1 MSEVNQ
7 GGFKVTGVSGDED
20 YAKAFSGTEQEAA
33 AEAAAVETEDAAAVE
48 TQEAATE
55 QATEDKPTFDVKA
68 VFGEGFETFEDV
80 KARLDALSKRPDI
93 ELDDELLS
101 LAEAKKQGWSI
112 DEYLRV
118 AKANYDEVSDA
129 DVVKMDLRKSKAH
142 LTQEEIDVIYNDK
155 YGFDEEADDAS
166 EVARRK
172 VLLKDAAF
180 EARSRMKEFQKSYK
194 PPKAQAQEV
203 QQAAKEAWKNGIEQF
218 NVEELVVSKG
228 DNEVFRYKVDPSKVA
243 ELKSE
248 LSEMDNYFKGYI
260 KDGQLDM
267 KRLATDRM
275 KARLFDD
282 VVASASATAASKGRE
297 EVVERRNNVDTT
309 KENRNPTKDNVL
321 LDLYQ
326 QARKAGF

>member
-33 AEAAAVETEDAAAVE
+33 AEATDQAAAA
-48 TQEAATE
+48 QSAATE

-129 DVVKMDLRKSKAH
+129 DVVKLDLRKNKAH

-194 PPKAQAQEV
+194 PPRAQAQEV

-218 NVEELVVSKG
+218 NVEELVVNKG

-282 VVASASATAASKGRE
+282 VVASASATFASKGRE

-326 QARKAGF
+326 QARRAGF